1 MINKILNMINKIL
14 NILTSFIPLFW
25 NKYLTI
31 SILSFLILVV
41 YLLKFSKTCYNPN
54 DESGYECSS
63 ISNYNR
69 TTDIE
74 TITGGGEYI
83 AFQGLFGT
91 ISNIIITCITVMC
104 VLLYILSSV
113 FDYEQYWIL
122 RLTVISI
129 ITFIINYILNGRCP
143 DPDSEVLYTCDGER
157 NKYYVNWNNK
167 ILWLLLTISILSFL
181 IYWRKVKNGSITIM
195 GESNIS
201 ETPDVIEQ
209 TITSIGE
216 PVQFPNEQLVTS
228 SIQEDGNVQF
238 RTSEAVDCGVGLT
251 DPNKESDI
259 NYCGKGNTEGHC
271 KIMDG
276 ECLPIGYK
284 YNSPD
289 SGDRRPI
296 KRNNK
301 NKVKSKIDGNVQFR
315 TSEAVDCGVGLTDP
329 NKESDINYCGKG
341 NTEGHCKIMDGECLP
356 IGYKYNSPDSGD
368 RRPIKRNNKNKVKSK
383 IDGKFKDLEEKI
395 LTGKYDSNG
404 LYYDNNLTESENIIA
419 NQRGQSI
426 YEINKIAQEITN
438 DIDQL
443 VTPEIKSGGHKV
455 NTNNTIRD
463 LYIHKYKIY

>member
-167 ILWLLLTISILSFL
+167 ILWLLFATSILTFL

-195 GESNIS
+195 GESNITPSIS
-201 ETPDVIEQ
+201 ETHIDVD
-209 TITSIGE
+209 TNTKTVSGIGE
-216 PVQFPNEQLVTS
+216 PVQFPSQISNPVKSNPGKSNPGKSNTKTVSGIGEPVQFPSPMEIKKYEQLV
-228 SIQEDGNVQF
+228 
-238 RTSEAVDCGVGLT
+238 
-251 DPNKESDI
+251 
-259 NYCGKGNTEGHC
+259 
-271 KIMDG
+271 
-276 ECLPIGYK
+276 
-284 YNSPD
+284 
-289 SGDRRPI
+289 
-296 KRNNK
+296 
-301 NKVKSKIDGNVQFR
+301 KSKAETISIE
-315 TSEAVDCGVGLTDP
+315 T
-329 NKESDINYCGKG
+329 NK
-341 NTEGHCKIMDGECLP
+341 
-356 IGYKYNSPDSGD
+356 
-368 RRPIKRNNKNKVKSK
+368 
-383 IDGKFKDLEEKI
+383 KFKVLEDKI
-395 LTGKYDSNG
+395 LRGEYDNSKFN
-404 LYYDNNLTESENIIA
+404 YDNNLTKSENIIA
-419 NQRGQSI
+419 NQREQSI
-426 YEINKIAQEITN
+426 KELKKYATQITGDIN
-438 DIDQL
+438 QL
-443 VTPEIKSGGHKV
+443 VTPAIKSGGNKK
-455 NTNNTIRD
+455 NIDNIRE
-463 LYIHKYKIY
+463 LYIHKYT

>member
-301 NKVKSKIDGNVQFR
+301 NKVKSKIDG
-315 TSEAVDCGVGLTDP
+315 
-329 NKESDINYCGKG
+329 
-341 NTEGHCKIMDGECLP
+341 
-356 IGYKYNSPDSGD
+356 
-368 RRPIKRNNKNKVKSK
+368 
-383 IDGKFKDLEEKI
+383 KFKDLEEKI